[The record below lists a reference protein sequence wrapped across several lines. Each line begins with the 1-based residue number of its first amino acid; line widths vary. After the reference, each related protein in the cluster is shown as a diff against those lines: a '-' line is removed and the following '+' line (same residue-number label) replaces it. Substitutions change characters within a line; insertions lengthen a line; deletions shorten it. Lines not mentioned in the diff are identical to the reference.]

1 MTDRPTA
8 SSGST
13 GSVPP
18 RETAEGDELE
28 ALRTQIDELDAQIVK
43 MLNRRARRGL
53 QAGHAKA
60 HSGRPVADSERERE
74 VLFRV
79 AMGNDGPMPQD
90 ALLALYRGLIETIK
104 RLEELESAR
113 PERGSHG

>member
-1 MTDRPTA
+1 MTDGPTI

-18 RETAEGDELE
+18 RETAESDDLE
-28 ALRTQIDELDAQIVK
+28 ALRTQIDELDIQVVRL
-43 MLNRRARRGL
+43 LNRRARLGL
-53 QAGHAKA
+53 QAGRAKA

-74 VLFRV
+74 VLVRV
-79 AMGNDGPMPQD
+79 AMANDGPMPQD

-104 RLEELESAR
+104 RLEELESAD
-113 PERGSHG
+113 PERGPRG